1 MTDVPEFLT
10 VKELADLLRIKERK
24 VYDLASAGD
33 VPCTRATGKLL
44 FPEAE
49 VRAWIEGKH
58 TGKSAARPAVFLGS
72 HDPLLEWALRQSRS
86 GLATYFDGS
95 SDGVARFKAGEGI
108 ATGLHIHDASGDDWN
123 VPTVAQECSGLDVV
137 LIAWATRRRGLVFN
151 NASLAKFRSLPD
163 IRGKRIATRQPS
175 SGTSVLFAELLAEAS
190 QKIPDSNIVGPH
202 HSEQDA
208 VLAVSE
214 GAADVTFGLESVASQ
229 FGLGFVP
236 LVDERFDILVDRAAY
251 FDEPIQ
257 TLLAFCRS
265 DTFMERAQ
273 ALTGY
278 GLGGLGEVRWNA

>member
-1 MTDVPEFLT
+1 M
-10 VKELADLLRIKERK
+10 
-24 VYDLASAGD
+24 
-33 VPCTRATGKLL
+33 
-44 FPEAE
+44 
-49 VRAWIEGKH
+49 
-58 TGKSAARPAVFLGS
+58 
-72 HDPLLEWALRQSRS
+72 RQSRS

-190 QKIPDSNIVGPH
+190 LKIPDSNIVGPH